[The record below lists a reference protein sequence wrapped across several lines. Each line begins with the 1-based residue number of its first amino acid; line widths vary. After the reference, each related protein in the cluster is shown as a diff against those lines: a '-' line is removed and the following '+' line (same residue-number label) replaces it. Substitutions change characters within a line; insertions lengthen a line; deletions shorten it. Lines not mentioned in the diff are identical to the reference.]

1 MAGLLNLNPEILASI
16 LNQLILFK
24 EDIQK
29 EKDKLHA
36 KVNSIPHWE
45 DEQFRT
51 FQETMRTINGELE
64 KQIDAIQNEIVR
76 VDQYI
81 RDTKKAKDN
90 F

>member
-1 MAGLLNLNPEILASI
+1 MAGLINLNPEILASI
-16 LNQLILFK
+16 LNQLIQFK

-29 EKDKLHA
+29 EKDKLQS
-36 KVNSIPHWE
+36 KVNSIPQWE
-45 DEQFRT
+45 DEQFST
-51 FQETMRTINGELE
+51 FQETMRTINVELE
-64 KQIDAIQNEIVR
+64 KQINAIQNEIVR